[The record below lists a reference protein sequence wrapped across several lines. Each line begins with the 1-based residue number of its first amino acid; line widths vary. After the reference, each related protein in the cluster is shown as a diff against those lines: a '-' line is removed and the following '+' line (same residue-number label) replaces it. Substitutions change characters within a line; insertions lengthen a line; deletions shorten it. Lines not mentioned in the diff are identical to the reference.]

1 MLDGVLV
8 APNGVAFIVGRLKL
22 GMFILLPVVVVV
34 PAVAV
39 PVVEEGLLAP
49 MEEAVLLFPK
59 GVCLSFFSFRPSAMI
74 YTL

>member
-1 MLDGVLV
+1 MLDGVLD

-22 GMFILLPVVVVV
+22 GMFIPLPVVVVV

-49 MEEAVLLFPK
+49 KEEAVLLFPK
-59 GVCLSFFSFRPSAMI
+59 GVC
-74 YTL
+74 

>member
-22 GMFILLPVVVVV
+22 GMFMLLPVVVVV

-39 PVVEEGLLAP
+39 PVVEEVLLAP
-49 MEEAVLLFPK
+49 KEEAVLLFPK
-59 GVCLSFFSFRPSAMI
+59 GVC
-74 YTL
+74 

>member
-49 MEEAVLLFPK
+49 KEKLCFFFRKGSAEGSHRSGLLR
-59 GVCLSFFSFRPSAMI
+59 L
-74 YTL
+74 L